1 MGTCYFFPVNVISR
15 KRLIAFWRSHPEA
28 RGPLSAW
35 FSELKKAR
43 WTGAAGVRARFPSA
57 SLVGQDRIV
66 FNIAGNKYRL
76 VVRHRPPVVFIRFVG
91 THAEYDLID
100 AASIQD
106 PGGVSHPFRR

>member
-1 MGTCYFFPVNVISR
+1 MNVISR

-76 VVRHRPPVVFIRFVG
+76 VVRVNYPYRVMYIRFIG
-91 THAEYDLID
+91 THREYDEID
-100 AASIQD
+100 VAEA
-106 PGGVSHPFRR
+106 